1 MIAAESAFTGVSPT
15 YIVMKQRTVSLP
27 LLLRCTVGVA
37 VLAFLIRRSD
47 LQSLTIVWD
56 ANTAMGLA
64 LATLIIAGAQVCSAL
79 RWRFLLGNEDGLP
92 FSYLLRIYFIGFFFG
107 LFLPTSV
114 GGDAVRAATVS
125 KGAKRPGWT
134 ISSVVLERALGLVAM
149 MGLLAAGGLVA
160 PQVFQFAVGKA
171 TFNASISST
180 MIAIAAPIGLV
191 LMFVAFRLLKSSP
204 RASKLAADAIALW
217 TSCLQR
223 PGAFASAFGMS
234 IVVQTAYLIAW
245 YQLAVSLGLQ
255 VPFTS
260 FLVFVPFVSIAAMLP
275 ITISGIGLR
284 EGAWAMLLAS
294 YGVGSADAVAFS
306 LLYFAAFMVVGL
318 FGGLVFAY
326 YGLTRNAPEPLHSV
340 SAVLETTSRSGVVV
354 E

>member
-1 MIAAESAFTGVSPT
+1 
-15 YIVMKQRTVSLP
+15 MKQRTVSLP
-27 LLLRCTVGVA
+27 LVLRCLVGVA

-47 LQSLTIVWD
+47 LQSLTIVWG
-56 ANTAMGLA
+56 ARTVIGL
-64 LATLIIAGAQVCSAL
+64 LVATGIIAAAQVFSAL

-92 FSYLLRIYFIGFFFG
+92 FTYLLRVYFIGFFFG

-125 KGAKRPGWT
+125 KGAKRPGWA

-149 MGLLAAGGLVA
+149 MGLLLAGGMLA
-160 PQVFQFAVGKA
+160 PDVFQFAVGKA
-171 TFNASISST
+171 TFNLSISST
-180 MIAIAAPIGLV
+180 MIAIAAPVMLLVAYIG
-191 LMFVAFRLLKSSP
+191 FRILKSSP
-204 RASKLAADAIALW
+204 RASKLIGDGLALW

-234 IVVQTAYLIAW
+234 VVVQSAYLIAW

-275 ITISGIGLR
+275 VTISGIGLR
-284 EGAWAMLLAS
+284 EGAWALLLAS

-306 LLYFAAFMVVGL
+306 LMYFVAFMVVGL

-326 YGLTRNAPEPLHSV
+326 FGLTRTAIQPAPA
-340 SAVLETTSRSGVVV
+340 AVAPVLQATGTGA
-354 E
+354 